1 MKKEKTMERSAFN
14 SMNQVKRLAVTL
26 LGILAIAG
34 AASAAPRLTIPV
46 GEFDFGFVPQN
57 SSISHVFWLHSSGED
72 SLKIVR
78 VSPG

>member
-1 MKKEKTMERSAFN
+1 MNQERTMERSAP
-14 SMNQVKRLAVTL
+14 SLMNQVKQLAVML
-26 LGILAIAG
+26 LGLLTIAG

>member
-1 MKKEKTMERSAFN
+1 MNKEKTMERSAPN
-14 SMNQVKRLAVTL
+14 SMIQVKRLAVML
-26 LGILAIAG
+26 LGIFVFAG